1 METMRKSKP
10 AINSKHA
17 QVGVAV
23 SDLLHESKKYA
34 NELYEEGLDKMS
46 ATEKEIEQYS
56 EDLIKKV
63 RENPLKAVLIA
74 GGIGFL
80 LSAFFI
86 K

>member
-10 AINSKHA
+10 TINSKHSH
-17 QVGVAV
+17 VGVAV
-23 SDLLHESKKYA
+23 SDLLTEGKKYA
-34 NELYEEGLDKMS
+34 NELYEEGLDKMNS
-46 ATEKEIEQYS
+46 TERDIEKYS
-56 EDLIKKV
+56 EELINKV

-80 LSAFFI
+80 VSALLR

>member
-10 AINSKHA
+10 TINSKHA
-17 QVGVAV
+17 QVGAAV
-23 SDLLHESKKYA
+23 SDLLHEGKKYA

-46 ATEKEIEQYS
+46 STEREIEQYS

-80 LSAFFI
+80 VSALLR